1 MAQPNK
7 FVITVDFSNEEAN
20 GVSGR
25 STVRTAGLDGLM
37 DAIKS
42 TTDQI
47 IDNLA
52 LIQRDDGALL
62 DGVVEIH
69 TLSSEV
75 LALLSSTAWLVRGGW
90 VTATTYAKGDIVLQ
104 SDVVYVCIV
113 AHISG
118 VFATDLAAGKWGQ
131 VTANSNASNISFSPT
146 ATLSSTTVQAA
157 IVELDNE
164 VRPVQSILVQ
174 QLFNGL

>member
-1 MAQPNK
+1 LQPTK
-7 FVITVDFSNEEAN
+7 FTITVDFSNEEAN

-25 STVRTAGLDGLM
+25 SSVRTASLDGLM
-37 DAIKS
+37 TALKS

-69 TLSSEV
+69 TLSAEV
-75 LALLSSTAWLVRGGW
+75 LALLSSTAWTVRGGW
-90 VTATTYAKGDIVLQ
+90 VTATDYAKGDIVLQ

-113 AHISG
+113 AHTSG
-118 VFATDLAAGKWGQ
+118 VFLTDLAADKWGQ
-131 VTANSNASNISFSPT
+131 VTANSNAANTSFSPT
-146 ATLSSTTVQAA
+146 ATISAVTVQAA
-157 IVELDNE
+157 IEEIDTDI
-164 VRPVQSILVQ
+164 RPSQSLLNRE
-174 QLFNGL
+174 LFNGL